1 MDRIVLTYGYV
12 PIDHKVEEIYCGDSE
27 TSETLELNFEIIE
40 DYFLGID
47 NDFKLEIQGHDL
59 WNHESIFYRK
69 LSKTISDYFGFDF
82 SEQFLFGGYSLLL
95 DEPTEFSGKYEFV
108 ESEEGIVNNFNCSL
122 NGKVFIRFY
131 FEEDGDIFDEKVIST
146 LETFVCKQ

>member
-1 MDRIVLTYGYV
+1 MYIITGSTGLIGSSVSEYFLNKE
-12 PIDHKVEEIYCGDSE
+12 IKV
-27 TSETLELNFEIIE
+27 
-40 DYFLGID
+40 LGID

-59 WNHESIFYRK
+59 WNHESILYRK

-131 FEEDGDIFDEKVIST
+131 FEEDGDIFDEKVITT
-146 LETFVCKQ
+146 LETFVCK